1 MSGPGANAKPVN
13 LALQGGGSHGA
24 FTWGVL
30 DRFLEDGRVRLDAIS
45 GTSAGAMSAAV
56 LADGYMQDGYD
67 GARENLRRFWRAVAE
82 NALLNPLKRSP
93 IDVFF
98 GNWSVSRSPALM
110 FMEMFQSTVSPYMF
124 NPLNINPLA
133 EILESVVDFERL
145 RRCDDIK
152 LFISATNVENGRVKI
167 FNRHELRCEMVMAS
181 AALPFLFHAVEVD
194 GVPYWDGGY
203 MGNPSLFP
211 FYGHEVRCDDI
222 VIVQINPVERPGT
235 PKTARDIM
243 ERLREITFNSSL
255 LKELRSVDFINR
267 LMDEGKMAED
277 GFRRMRIH
285 IVEAPGEVTS
295 LGSSSRMNP
304 EWAFLLHLFELGRDS
319 ADKWLAQHFNDIGQR
334 ETVDIRGLF
343 GELGATHMG

>member
-1 MSGPGANAKPVN
+1 MSTPGPNAKPVN
-13 LALQGGGSHGA
+13 LALQGGGAHGA

-30 DRFLEDGRVRLDAIS
+30 DRLLEDGRVRLDAIS

-56 LADGYMQDGYD
+56 LADGYMQDGYE

-82 NALLNPLKRSP
+82 NALLNPLQRSP

-110 FMEMFQSTVSPYMF
+110 FMDMFQSTVSPYMF

-152 LFISATNVENGRVKI
+152 LFISATNVENRARQGVQPPRVA
-167 FNRHELRCEMVMAS
+167 LRDG
-181 AALPFLFHAVEVD
+181 D
-194 GVPYWDGGY
+194 GVGRAAVPVSRRGG
-203 MGNPSLFP
+203 GRQAVL
-211 FYGHEVRCDDI
+211 GRRLHG
-222 VIVQINPVERPGT
+222 QPVAVPVLRPRGRLRRHRHRADQ
-235 PKTARDIM
+235 PRGAARNAEDPRDIM

-285 IVEAPGEVTS
+285 IVEAPGEVTRWDHPA
-295 LGSSSRMNP
+295 G
-304 EWAFLLHLFELGRDS
+304 
-319 ADKWLAQHFNDIGQR
+319 
-334 ETVDIRGLF
+334 
-343 GELGATHMG
+343 